1 MRRTIHAA
9 LIASLAITA
18 DAFVAPSPSL
28 SLAFPPHAVKC
39 SAVRGLDLNLRAAS
53 SSKEGVKDEKETRA
67 AKYWAEA
74 EKAFTDVAVRKA
86 KENMK
91 RGPPASGNLSLRVCV
106 FILNP
111 TPHGGRASLTHCHSL
126 LRLLALLLALLL
138 ARTLSCSLR
147 RSRALSAC
155 Q

>member
-91 RGPPASGNLSLRVCV
+91 RGPPASGKYTGKRPDMDKLGDSCNDKTGMFDAKKS
-106 FILNP
+106 ILCAVVEGKMP
-111 TPHGGRASLTHCHSL
+111 A
-126 LRLLALLLALLL
+126 AE
-138 ARTLSCSLR
+138 
-147 RSRALSAC
+147 
-155 Q
+155 